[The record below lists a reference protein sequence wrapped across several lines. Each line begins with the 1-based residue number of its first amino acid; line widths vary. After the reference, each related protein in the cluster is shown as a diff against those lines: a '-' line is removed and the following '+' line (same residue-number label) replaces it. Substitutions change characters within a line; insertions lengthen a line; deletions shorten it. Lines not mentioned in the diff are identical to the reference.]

1 MVFEYMEER
10 PPLIM
15 SKGMTCRIVNYY
27 RGDRSRCPISAG
39 GGDRP
44 LRKRHGD
51 KAASAKGDTLTGPSD
66 RAERP
71 PRLVGPNQ
79 YTIKNVSDLIG
90 IVRSE
95 EKKSKEAAALDAVKK
110 TKENVIDMLPE
121 GVTEVIHQKVHGPF
135 LGEVEEGTT
144 QSGLICN
151 LFAAPIFRHDS
162 KPNDFLMI
170 LGQLQDG
177 DRSGA
182 KPSSDKDSLGVML
195 RPFPP
200 NIYCVGQTEPRVKV
214 FAPNTND
221 ERKVSLDCSPYVSL
235 PYWNL
240 RTHPTFCKNAV
251 YQCLCPL
258 SGSQTHP
265 TG

>member
-1 MVFEYMEER
+1 MGQCLNNLSSIPSFQNDLSPAAGDLVVLEYSEER
-10 PPLIM
+10 PPLFM

-27 RGDRSRCPISAG
+27 RGDRARCPISAG

-44 LRKRHGD
+44 MRKRHGD
-51 KAASAKGDTLTGPSD
+51 KAASAKGSTPTGPSY

-90 IVRSE
+90 IVRTE
-95 EKKSKEAAALDAVKK
+95 EKKSKESAALETTKKAKETAVD
-110 TKENVIDMLPE
+110 TLPE
-121 GVTEVIHQKVHGPF
+121 GVTEIIHHKVHGPF
-135 LGEVEEGTT
+135 LGEIEEGKT

-151 LFAAPIFRHDS
+151 LFSAPIFRHES

-177 DRSGA
+177 GRLGA
-182 KPSSDKDSLGVML
+182 APSSERDFSSSGGLGVML
-195 RPFPP
+195 RPFPA

-221 ERKVSLDCSPYVSL
+221 ERKVS
-235 PYWNL
+235 
-240 RTHPTFCKNAV
+240 
-251 YQCLCPL
+251 
-258 SGSQTHP
+258 
-265 TG
+265 